1 MNERYCQSCGMPMG
15 STDEWYGTEAT
26 GEKSGDYCKYCYENG
41 AFTFHG
47 SMDEMISI
55 CVKPMVDQHP
65 GMTEATARDMMERF
79 LPSLKRWKTP
89 EAAQPR

>member
-1 MNERYCQSCGMPMG
+1 
-15 STDEWYGTEAT
+15 
-26 GEKSGDYCKYCYENG
+26 
-41 AFTFHG
+41 
-47 SMDEMISI
+47 MDEMISI